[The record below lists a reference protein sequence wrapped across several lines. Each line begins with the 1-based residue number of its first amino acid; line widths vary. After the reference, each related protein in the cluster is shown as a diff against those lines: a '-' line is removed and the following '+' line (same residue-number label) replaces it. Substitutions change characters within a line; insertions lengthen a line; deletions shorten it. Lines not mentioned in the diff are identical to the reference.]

1 MKNKKCSKV
10 AIWTTIFIFISFLF
24 VITVWGGLRPLTVMS
39 GSMEPSIKTGSVA
52 LIETN
57 LTDFK
62 DIEKGDI
69 ITFDIGSSF
78 VTHRAVDVAEGGIV
92 TKGDAN
98 NARDPWIVTDDNYYG
113 KELFSVPYIG
123 FLIVFF
129 RQHIIVTVLVIA
141 AVLLTAKILKERR
154 KP

>member
-10 AIWTTIFIFISFLF
+10 AIWTTICIFISFLF
-24 VITVWGGLRPLTVMS
+24 VMTVWGGIRPLTVMS

-57 LTDFK
+57 LTDFNE
-62 DIEKGDI
+62 IEKGDI
-69 ITFDIGSSF
+69 ITFDIGGSF
-78 VTHRAVDVAEGGIV
+78 VTHRVVDITEDGIV

-98 NARDPWIVTDDNYYG
+98 NARDPWIVTNDNYYG
-113 KELFSVPYIG
+113 KELFSIPYIG
-123 FLIVFF
+123 FLIVFI

-141 AVLLTAKILKERR
+141 AVLLTVTFFKKGE
-154 KP
+154 KK